1 MPEFN
6 ARVCGIP
13 CIINVTYWDSYQ
25 PAIIRADPGDSH
37 PSEGGD
43 GEWEILDSRGRP
55 APWLQRKLDKDPDEQ
70 DRVSGLVF
78 EFMESGDDDDY

>member
-1 MPEFN
+1 MTMISFVH
-6 ARVCGIP
+6 AR
-13 CIINVTYWDSYQ
+13 
-25 PAIIRADPGDSH
+25 
-37 PSEGGD
+37 
-43 GEWEILDSRGRP
+43 EILDSRGRP